1 MSQSFIEQMIGLRDR
16 VAPLAKEFGN
26 PNVLSLIVRKREN
39 GVFRYLEIKPDPV
52 IEEDFP
58 TREEIQKLSSV
69 EGLTRTYSISGI
81 SRKYQEDQLR
91 GIGIDYLIGGRISL
105 GEAVGGVVCN
115 LVSLNRK
122 TLTWDAVLIERIGE
136 QNFYL

>member
-26 PNVLSLIVRKREN
+26 PNVSSLIIRKREN

-58 TREEIQKLSSV
+58 NREEIQNLSSV
-69 EGLTRTYSISGI
+69 EGLTRTYSVSGI
-81 SRKYQEDQLR
+81 SRKYREDQLR

-115 LVSLNRK
+115 LVSLNEK

>member
-39 GVFRYLEIKPDPV
+39 GSFQYLEIKPDPV
-52 IEEDFP
+52 IQEDFP

-69 EGLTRTYSISGI
+69 EGLTRSFSVSGI
-81 SRKYQEDQLR
+81 SRKYREEQLR
-91 GIGIDYLIGGRISL
+91 GIGIDYLIGGRLSL
-105 GEAVGGVVCN
+105 GSVVGGVVCN
-115 LVSLNRK
+115 LVSLEEK
-122 TLTWDAVLIERIGE
+122 TLTWDAVLVERISE

>member
-26 PNVLSLIVRKREN
+26 PNVLSLIIRKREN
-39 GVFRYLEIKPDPV
+39 GSFQYLEIKPDPV
-52 IEEDFP
+52 IQEDFP

-69 EGLTRTYSISGI
+69 EGLTRTFSVSGI
-81 SRKYQEDQLR
+81 SRKYREEQLR
-91 GIGIDYLIGGRISL
+91 GIGIDYLIGGRLSL
-105 GEAVGGVVCN
+105 GSAVGGVVCN
-115 LVSLNRK
+115 LVSLDRK
-122 TLTWDAVLIERIGE
+122 TLTWDAILVERISE